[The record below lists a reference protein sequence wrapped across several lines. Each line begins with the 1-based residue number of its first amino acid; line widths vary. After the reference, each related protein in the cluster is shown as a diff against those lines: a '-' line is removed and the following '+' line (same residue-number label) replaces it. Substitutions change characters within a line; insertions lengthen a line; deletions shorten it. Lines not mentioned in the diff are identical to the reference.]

1 LILFRSYPTWIS
13 GFVFVLFLNSAKAQS
28 LCPEQTSLR
37 QEGAY
42 QVSTLSFKAPREA
55 ASAALDETI
64 KKLGE
69 LGYQDD
75 ATSRD
80 GTIRVQLPPVAK
92 DKSYFELRLKAL
104 GNDADEALLQARV
117 QTHRQQ
123 PLGRQSG
130 RQLMCYLM
138 GNVLGQY
145 RWEKEPVSY
154 RGLQLGVALAEQMQ
168 ACPEPPKPS
177 KATWPAPPQVALPQV
192 KGPCYRFGGRD
203 SLASHLQDPQTPVS
217 VNIHL
222 VPSIG
227 TYNDAMVIRLLNGKV
242 ESIKDVHSQNDF
254 AALKQLLTQKY
265 GAPHE
270 VLEKED
276 GVLLYQ
282 WQGKN
287 VGMRMFSNV
296 PKYTPLAKATAN
308 ADVLVPWWMA
318 PIAAIGMGMLEQ
330 ETSRGLAV
338 IRVDTQTYKESE
350 VQLQQAQDQ
359 KSGKAQALDRL

>member
-1 LILFRSYPTWIS
+1 MLLCAGS
-13 GFVFVLFLNSAKAQS
+13 NMAQS
-28 LCPEQTSLR
+28 LCPEQTTLR

-55 ASAALDETI
+55 ASSALDETI
-64 KKLGE
+64 KKFGE

-75 ATSRD
+75 ASSRD
-80 GTIRVQLPPVAK
+80 GVIRVQLPPVAK
-92 DKSYFELRLKAL
+92 DKSYFELRLKSL
-104 GNDADEALLQARV
+104 GNDADEALLQARL

-145 RWEKEPVSY
+145 RWDKEPVSY
-154 RGLQLGVALAEQMQ
+154 RGIQLGVSLAEQMQ
-168 ACPEPPKPS
+168 ACPEPPKPV
-177 KATWPAPPQVALPQV
+177 KPTWPVAPQAAMPPV

-203 SLASHLQDPQTPVS
+203 SLESHLQDPQTPVS

-227 TYNDAMVIRLLNGKV
+227 THNDAMVIRLLDGKV

-254 AALKQLLTQKY
+254 AALKQLFTQKY

-270 VLEKED
+270 VLERED
-276 GVLLYQ
+276 GILHYQ

-287 VGMRMFSNV
+287 VGMRMFSSV

-308 ADVLVPWWMA
+308 ADVWVPWWMA
-318 PIAAIGMGMLEQ
+318 PIAAIGMGMMEQ
-330 ETSRGLAV
+330 EAGREIVV
-338 IRVDTQTYKESE
+338 IRVDSKAYRESE
-350 VQLQQAQDQ
+350 AQLQQAQDQ
-359 KSGKAQALDRL
+359 KSGKTQALDRL